1 MPGRRNKARRDNRKE
16 RPHELLR
23 NDMRENRNERAD
35 ELVRND
41 ERWRWRGG
49 MRRRDRSPCEPQST
63 TVSLQYPQ
71 DLSKPR
77 YNSFPYAPT

>member
-1 MPGRRNKARRDNRKE
+1 MPGRRNKPRRDNRKE

-35 ELVRND
+35 ELVRNN
-41 ERWRWRGG
+41 ERWRCRGG
-49 MRRRDRSPCEPQST
+49 MRRRDRSPCEP
-63 TVSLQYPQ
+63 QYPQ